1 MLVKS
6 PPPLEV
12 AGGAVKSEEGGQD
25 GGGKI
30 DGGKG
35 AEVVV
40 GVADGAGAEVK
51 REGVGLLKMLVGRG
65 NELWNK
71 D

>member
-1 MLVKS
+1 M
-6 PPPLEV
+6 V
-12 AGGAVKSEEGGQD
+12 A
-25 GGGKI
+25 
-30 DGGKG
+30 
-35 AEVVV
+35 

-71 D
+71 DYGAVVVEVKSEVGYEEVWDPKRLPVGLGASGVI